1 MATNFKV
8 TGLKTGSTSL
18 AKYCL
23 SATAEKD
30 GVRLIASIMAAPDF
44 KARFADAQTLKNYGY
59 ANCKLY
65 EDKGDHTSGNFGRRR
80 N

>member
-1 MATNFKV
+1 MATSFET
-8 TGLKTGSTSL
+8 TGLKTGSTST

-30 GVRLIASIMAAPDF
+30 GVRLIASIMLLCIQGT
-44 KARFADAQTLKNYGY
+44 FADAQTLLNYGY

-65 EDKGDHTSGNFGRRR
+65 REKRDHTSGIR
-80 N
+80 

>member
-8 TGLKTGSTSL
+8 TGLKTGSTSI

-30 GVRLIASIMAAPDF
+30 GVRLIAAIMAAPDS
-44 KARFADAQTLKNYGY
+44 KARFGDAQTLLNYGY
-59 ANCKLY
+59 ATVSSTK
-65 EDKGDHTSGNFGRRR
+65 TR
-80 N
+80 NMSPFPRCL